1 MEKKPGKAAAKIRI
15 EADGS
20 YFQIGQ
26 VFVIFLY
33 YCVKY
38 EENANVLL
46 HINSCNL
53 FKYFRGDQGVKC
65 CFFHQHS
72 HMCFPKSNFLMITF
86 YK

>member
-1 MEKKPGKAAAKIRI
+1 MCHCSSCSGVLFFFQECVKPVKVEKKPGKAAAKIKI

-38 EENANVLL
+38 AENANVLL
-46 HINSCNL
+46 HINGCNL
-53 FKYFRGDQGVKC
+53 LNTSQRTK
-65 CFFHQHS
+65 
-72 HMCFPKSNFLMITF
+72 M
-86 YK
+86 

>member
-38 EENANVLL
+38 EENAKVLL

-53 FKYFRGDQGVKC
+53 FKYFRGDQDVVSVA
-65 CFFHQHS
+65 FFVSILTSVFQS
-72 HMCFPKSNFLMITF
+72 PTS
-86 YK
+86 